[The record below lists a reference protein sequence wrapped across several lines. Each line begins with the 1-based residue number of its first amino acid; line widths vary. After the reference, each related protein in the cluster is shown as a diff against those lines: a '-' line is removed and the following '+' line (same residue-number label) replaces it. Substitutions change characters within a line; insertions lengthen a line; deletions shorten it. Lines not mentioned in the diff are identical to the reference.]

1 MTDDVMANAP
11 EPTNDPNADILNMID
26 YINAA
31 EFQKANDIFKNEV
44 EDRMSTA
51 LEQEKVAIAQG
62 VGNDTEVEDADAS
75 EELELDA
82 DGEVIDVDA
91 DTELDPD
98 EELTDEDIEAAVD
111 ELVDEEDEDDG
122 A

>member
-11 EPTNDPNADILNMID
+11 DPTSDPNADILNMIN
-26 YINAA
+26 YINKA
-31 EFQKANDIFKNEV
+31 EFQKANDIFKTEV
-44 EDRMSTA
+44 EDRMTTA

-62 VGNDTEVEDADAS
+62 VGNEVDDEDADAS

-91 DTELDPD
+91 DTEVDPD
-98 EELTDEDIEAAVD
+98 EEPTDEDIEAAVD
-111 ELVDEEDEDDG
+111 ELVDEDEDDG